1 MRFLDIQ
8 VQWPRRLSDT
18 GTAHSVTVPVLLQ
31 YYRQA
36 DRTGNRSRRLDDWC
50 CDLLVRRRL
59 PDPDFPGE
67 FDAFS

>member
-8 VQWPRRLSDT
+8 VHWSRCLSDA
-18 GTAHSVTVPVLLQ
+18 GTANPVTVPVLLQ
-31 YYRQA
+31 YYWQA
-36 DRTGNRSRRLDDWC
+36 GRTGNRSRRLDDWC

-59 PDPDFPGE
+59 PDPYFPGE